1 MSDKPQNESEL
12 ENDEAVAEAEIIDAE
27 VIEPEAPAAEKAS
40 SGGPGLPLILAL
52 VAIAGVIALLG
63 FGYQYWNGLKDSLA
77 QMNSAVVQANAQQDE
92 LEGQLASARQELER
106 QQKEFDAQRKALA
119 EQDSR
124 LAAERE
130 KLKQQGSDME
140 KTLKEVYSR
149 VGRNSNQWMAS
160 EAEYLMRV
168 ANHRLLLEGDSV
180 TAIKALEAADGRLRD
195 TGDPGWIGVRELI
208 ASEIA
213 ALKGL
218 GQLDRAGL
226 SARLASMA
234 EQVKGLKMEGLRPM
248 APEAGGKQP
257 DNARDER
264 SLDTLL
270 RDGWEGFKSVM
281 VIRHRDKPVSAMLSP
296 EQQFF
301 VYQNLELQFEAARLA
316 LLRRDPLL
324 YTSSLK
330 TAAQWLGDFFD
341 TQATATRAL
350 LDQIGEMQQ
359 VDVNPVY
366 PDISK
371 SLASLRERQKM
382 QAGEGA
388 Q

>member
-40 SGGPGLPLILAL
+40 SGGSGLPLILAL

-92 LEGQLASARQELER
+92 LKGQLASARQELER

-341 TQATATRAL
+341 TQATAARAL

>member
-40 SGGPGLPLILAL
+40 SAGPGLPLILAL

-119 EQDSR
+119 EQDGR

>member
-40 SGGPGLPLILAL
+40 SGGSGLPLILAL

-92 LEGQLASARQELER
+92 LKGQLASARQELER

-248 APEAGGKQP
+248 APETGGKQP
-257 DNARDER
+257 DSARDER

-341 TQATATRAL
+341 TQATAARAL

>member
-40 SGGPGLPLILAL
+40 SGGSGLPLILAL

-248 APEAGGKQP
+248 APETGGKQP
-257 DNARDER
+257 DSARDER

-341 TQATATRAL
+341 TQATAARAL

>member
-248 APEAGGKQP
+248 APETGGKQP
-257 DNARDER
+257 DSARDER

-341 TQATATRAL
+341 TQATAARAL

>member
-248 APEAGGKQP
+248 VPEAGGKQP

>member
-40 SGGPGLPLILAL
+40 SGGSGLPLILAL

-119 EQDSR
+119 EQDGR

-248 APEAGGKQP
+248 APETGGKQP
-257 DNARDER
+257 DSARDER

>member
-40 SGGPGLPLILAL
+40 SGGSGLPLILAL

-92 LEGQLASARQELER
+92 LKGQLASARQELER

-248 APEAGGKQP
+248 VPEAGGKQP

>member
-119 EQDSR
+119 EQDGR

-248 APEAGGKQP
+248 VPEAGGKQP